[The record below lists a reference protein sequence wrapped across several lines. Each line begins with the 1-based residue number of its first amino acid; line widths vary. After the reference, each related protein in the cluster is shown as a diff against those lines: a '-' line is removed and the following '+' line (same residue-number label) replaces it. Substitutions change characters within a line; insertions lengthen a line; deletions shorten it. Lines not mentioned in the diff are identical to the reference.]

1 MAEPPIAA
9 TIDSELIPLN
19 EQKRHSFLGPFAFP
33 YFRRL
38 ALVANL
44 SSFSF
49 TVLGVSSAYL
59 VFQMTRNAVDVGI
72 LAALAIVPGI
82 IGPAVTATMME
93 RFCPRKLASNLALVT
108 TAAPAAMAILYASDD
123 LTIAWIFVLVLL
135 GGLARAGIQPILLEL
150 YQYTLPPENRD
161 IPTQTHRT
169 FVENVVMLAAALAAS
184 LVYLHLGA
192 GFVFLLAAVTSLLM
206 VIVLRTSHSLQ
217 ASCDVLRGSPTPPP
231 LVKGLRTGLSVPI
244 VSAALIS
251 GGFLLLLVAPLQ
263 SLAPRIA
270 MTHGESPMYVG
281 WLVAALALGGI
292 VASLLAEFFGNSE
305 AGRRRELEIALIV
318 VGPLLALLGLSM
330 SLATDLVSLFLLGI
344 ALQITF
350 FVMPKAVLVNSPN
363 EVSGRMIALIF
374 VIAAFTGGVGAL
386 LMGGLVDQF
395 GLEGV
400 LIACGFLAFLFGTT
414 RAIRISR
421 TPLTTATP
429 DQ

>member
-1 MAEPPIAA
+1 MAEPH
-9 TIDSELIPLN
+9 PL
-19 EQKRHSFLGPFAFP
+19 LGPYAFP
-33 YFRRL
+33 LFRRL
-38 ALVANL
+38 ALATNL
-44 SSFSF
+44 IGFGF

-108 TAAPAAMAILYASDD
+108 TAAPTVMAILYATGN
-123 LTIAWIFVLVLL
+123 LTIGWIFGLVLV

-150 YQYTLPPENRD
+150 YKYTLPPERQEMA
-161 IPTQTHRT
+161 TQTHRT
-169 FVENVVMLAAALAAS
+169 FVDNAVMLAAALTS
-184 LVYLHLGA
+184 SVVYLHLGA
-192 GFVFLLAAVTSLLM
+192 EFVFVLAALASLLM
-206 VIVLRTSHSLQ
+206 IIVLRTSHSLQ
-217 ASCDVLRGSPTPPP
+217 ASCDALRESPSPPP
-231 LVKGLRTGLSVPI
+231 LIKGFRKSLSIPI

-292 VASLLAEFFGNSE
+292 VASLLAEFFANSE
-305 AGRRRELEIALIV
+305 SGRRRELEIALIV
-318 VGPLLALLGLSM
+318 VGPLLALLGFSM
-330 SLATDLVSLFLLGI
+330 SLATDLLILFLLGV

-350 FVMPKAVLVNSPN
+350 FVMPWAVIVNSPK

-374 VIAAFTGGVGAL
+374 VLGAFAGGVGAL
-386 LMGGLVDQF
+386 LMGALVDRF
-395 GLEGV
+395 GLEEV
-400 LIACGFLAFLFGTT
+400 LIACGSLAFLLGAA
-414 RAIRISR
+414 RAVRVSR
-421 TPLTTATP
+421 TPLAPTP
-429 DQ
+429 D